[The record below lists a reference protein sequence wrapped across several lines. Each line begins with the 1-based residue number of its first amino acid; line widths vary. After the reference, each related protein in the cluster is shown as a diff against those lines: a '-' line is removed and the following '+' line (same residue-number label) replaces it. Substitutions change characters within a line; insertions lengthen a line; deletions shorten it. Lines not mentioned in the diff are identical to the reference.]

1 MGKRFRTPVLCRSP
15 AATRVSSSVPASSL
29 SPQPRPNSPARAQS
43 PWLPARGH
51 VLFLIL
57 WEGRGGGGLGVG
69 KEGAEFRKS
78 PLSLKF
84 GVAQV
89 KAPPRRPPTVPSSGI
104 WPVGIP
110 PRCSWRS

>member
-51 VLFLIL
+51 GHVLFLIL
-57 WEGRGGGGLGVG
+57 WEGRGEEVWGWG
-69 KEGAEFRKS
+69 
-78 PLSLKF
+78 
-84 GVAQV
+84 
-89 KAPPRRPPTVPSSGI
+89 RRGQSSGSLHY
-104 WPVGIP
+104 P
-110 PRCSWRS
+110 

>member
-1 MGKRFRTPVLCRSP
+1 MGKRFGTSVLCRSP

-57 WEGRGGGGLGVG
+57 WEGRGEEVWGWG
-69 KEGAEFRKS
+69 
-78 PLSLKF
+78 
-84 GVAQV
+84 
-89 KAPPRRPPTVPSSGI
+89 RRGQSSGSLHY
-104 WPVGIP
+104 P
-110 PRCSWRS
+110 

>member
-1 MGKRFRTPVLCRSP
+1 MGKRFRTSVLCRSP

-89 KAPPRRPPTVPSSGI
+89 KASPTSRK
-104 WPVGIP
+104 
-110 PRCSWRS
+110 RCSSRGDLGSKV